1 MPLQKRM
8 HQRESLQNTFGRT
21 DKDTSG
27 CENISKT
34 QKRRFRPDS
43 LQDKP
48 KHTGGRLLW
57 RFKTGYAVPQ
67 IFKQRKCKYSCR
79 EYVACHG
86 KGPNSNDSA
95 GKINGVLLRCRF
107 RKITAS
113 PLLNEDFKLN
123 LLYCNSTLKNTD
135 RRKN

>member
-67 IFKQRKCKYSCR
+67 IFEQMKCKCSCR
-79 EYVACHG
+79 KYVACHG
-86 KGPNSNDSA
+86 K
-95 GKINGVLLRCRF
+95 KH
-107 RKITAS
+107 KQTA
-113 PLLNEDFKLN
+113 
-123 LLYCNSTLKNTD
+123 
-135 RRKN
+135 

>member
-107 RKITAS
+107 RKMIAS
-113 PLLNEDFKLN
+113 PLNKDFKLN
-123 LLYCNSTLKNTD
+123 LLYCYRPLKKTD
-135 RRKN
+135 RRK